1 MREQW
6 RTLCLL
12 QGARLASHRIP
23 KSDLYCVSNDTPDGV
38 TVATPVAKDE
48 SETSFVNIVTS
59 RRPSQVV
66 LTANDKRLQP
76 QHASSNRHKTSSG
89 NIALAENIDRYSRAV
104 FPLIFVALSSLYW
117 VIYLSISPSGAAGD
131 FIFI

>member
-1 MREQW
+1 M
-6 RTLCLL
+6 CLL

-38 TVATPVAKDE
+38 AVATPVAGDKG
-48 SETSFVNIVTS
+48 ETSFVNIVTS
-59 RRPSQVV
+59 RRSSRVA
-66 LTANDKRLQP
+66 LTVNDKRLQP

-89 NIALAENIDRYSRAV
+89 NIALAENIDRYSRVV
-104 FPLIFVALSSLYW
+104 FPLIFVVLSSLYW
-117 VIYLSISPSGAAGD
+117 VIYLSISPSGTVGD